1 MEPMATRILIVDDD
15 FDVIKQVGLFL
26 DGQGYEIVPAQS
38 GQEALQKAVEAQA
51 DLILLDINLPDI
63 DGYEV
68 CQQLRARSE
77 TADVPIVMFTSLR
90 SVDDRVKGFS
100 AGADDFITK
109 PIHPAE
115 LQARLR
121 AVLVRSTRR
130 EPVPEKRACV
140 IGFLG
145 AKGGVGTTTVA
156 VNAAAGLLKQSAGDV
171 MLADLGPG
179 SGSLALYLRLRPGR
193 GGIQRLLSQPAKD
206 ITGRMIELE
215 LASHPSGL
223 RVLPGQ
229 LAPMGAAA
237 ALTSEHMRVVLDQLG
252 GMCDWLVLDL
262 GMGLSEATRCA
273 LKRCDHVV
281 LVTEP
286 DAITMR
292 LVEELLN
299 LLVRDVGV
307 ERHNVSAGVV
317 NRAAATE
324 ITALADLED
333 ELGISIAG
341 IVSMNAD
348 LVREATRRG
357 VALVDAYPN
366 SPVGNQLAR
375 VAAYL
380 AEV

>member
-1 MEPMATRILIVDDD
+1 MATKILIVDDD
-15 FDVIKQVGLFL
+15 LSVIKQVGLFL

-38 GQEALQKAVEAQA
+38 GQVALQKAVERQVE
-51 DLILLDINLPDI
+51 LVLLDINLPDI

-68 CQQLRARSE
+68 CRQLRARPE
-77 TADVPIVMFTSLR
+77 TSDVPIVMFTSLR

-109 PIHPAE
+109 PIHPTE

-130 EPVPEKRACV
+130 EPVPEKRARV

-145 AKGGVGTTTVA
+145 GKGGVGTTTIA
-156 VNAAAGLLKQSAGDV
+156 VNAAAGLQKQSVGEV
-171 MLADLGPG
+171 VLADLGPG
-179 SGSLALYLRLRPGR
+179 SGTLGLYLGLRPGR
-193 GGIQRLLSQPAKD
+193 GGIGRLLSQPAEAV
-206 ITGRMIELE
+206 TRRMVELE
-215 LASHPSGL
+215 LASHSHGI

-229 LAPMGAAA
+229 SAPMGAAA
-237 ALTSEHMRVVLDQLG
+237 VLTSEHMQVVLDQLG

-262 GMGLSEATRCA
+262 GMGVPDATRCA
-273 LKRCDHVV
+273 LERCDHVV

-286 DAITMR
+286 DAITLR
-292 LVEELLN
+292 LVEQLLS
-299 LLVRDVGV
+299 LLVQDVGV
-307 ERHNVSAGVV
+307 ERHNVSAVIV
-317 NRAAATE
+317 HRTTAAEAAAP
-324 ITALADLED
+324 AGLED

-341 IVSMNAD
+341 VVPMNAD
-348 LVREATRRG
+348 LAREATKRG

-366 SPVGNQLAR
+366 SIVGQQLAR
-375 VAAYL
+375 VTAYL

>member
-1 MEPMATRILIVDDD
+1 MATRILIVDDD

-38 GQEALQKAVEAQA
+38 GQEALQKAAEAQV
-51 DLILLDINLPDI
+51 DLILLDIGLPDI

-68 CQQLRARSE
+68 CRQLRARPE
-77 TADVPIVMFTSLR
+77 TSDVPIVMFTSRR
-90 SVDDRVKGFS
+90 SVDDRVTGFS
-100 AGADDFITK
+100 AGADDFISK
-109 PIHPAE
+109 PIHPTE

-130 EPVPEKRACV
+130 EPVPEKRARV
-140 IGFLG
+140 VGFLG

-156 VNAAAGLLKQSAGDV
+156 VNAAAGLLKQAMGEV
-171 MLADLGPG
+171 ILADLGPG
-179 SGSLALYLRLRPGR
+179 SGSLGLYLGLRPRR
-193 GGIQRLLSQPAKD
+193 GGIKRLLSQPAKD
-206 ITGRMIELE
+206 ITRRMVELE
-215 LASHPSGL
+215 LVSHPSGL

-229 LAPMGAAA
+229 LAPVGAAA
-237 ALTSEHMRVVLDQLG
+237 AVTPEHMQVMLDQLG
-252 GMCDWLVLDL
+252 GMSDWLVLDL
-262 GMGLSEATRCA
+262 GMGLPDATRCA
-273 LKRCDHVV
+273 LERCDHVA

-286 DAITMR
+286 DTTTMR
-292 LVEELLN
+292 LVEELLD

-307 ERHNVSAGVV
+307 DRHNVSAVIV

-324 ITALADLED
+324 IVTLANLED

-341 IVSMNAD
+341 IVSTNTD

-357 VALVDAYPN
+357 VALIDAYPN

-375 VAAYL
+375 ITAYL

>member
-1 MEPMATRILIVDDD
+1 MATRILIVDDD
-15 FDVIKQVGLFL
+15 FNVIKQVGLFL
-26 DGQGYEIVPAQS
+26 DGQGYKIVPAQS
-38 GQEALQKAVEAQA
+38 GEEALQKAAEAQA
-51 DLILLDINLPDI
+51 DLILLDINLPGI

-68 CQQLRARSE
+68 CRQLRARPE
-77 TADVPIVMFTSLR
+77 TSDVPIVMFTSLR

-109 PIHPAE
+109 PIHPTE

-130 EPVPEKRACV
+130 EPVLEKRACV

-145 AKGGVGTTTVA
+145 AKGGVGATTVA
-156 VNAAAGLLKQSAGDV
+156 VNAAAGLLKQSAGEV
-171 MLADLGPG
+171 VLADLGPG
-179 SGSLALYLRLRPGR
+179 SSSLALYLRLHPGR
-193 GGIQRLLSQPAKD
+193 GGIKRLLSQPAKD
-206 ITGRMIELE
+206 VTRRMIELE

-229 LAPMGAAA
+229 IAPMGAAA
-237 ALTSEHMRVVLDQLG
+237 ALTPEHMQVVLDQLG

-262 GMGLSEATRCA
+262 GMGLPDATRCA

-307 ERHNVSAGVV
+307 ERYNVSAVVV

-324 ITALADLED
+324 ITALANLED
-333 ELGISIAG
+333 ELGISISG

-357 VALVDAYPN
+357 VAVIDAYPN

-375 VAAYL
+375 VTAYL